1 MEHTNPLGAFLRAR
15 REQVRPEDVGI
26 TPQGVR
32 RVAGLRRE
40 EVAILAGISADYY
53 LRLERG
59 RDRNPSQQVVG
70 ALARVLRLDA
80 DARAYLEGLAAGGPR
95 RAYGGVTSTSTG
107 TGTGTGTAEDAPAS
121 ERVSDSV
128 RFLLSRMPAPAFLH
142 GRFFDVLAANPQAE
156 ALSPN
161 MAPGANRLLATF
173 LDPAERALYRS
184 WDTEVVGMVA
194 QLRASVGPFDPD
206 PRLAGLVDEL
216 SQRSEV
222 FHSLWARHDV
232 SRADSVRSP
241 MHHPQAGDLDLYR
254 DKLNINGVEG
264 QVMVVY
270 HAEPG
275 SESQRKLDEL
285 TGRATENA
293 GPTGTTGT
301 TGAAGTPTTAHGG
314 ART

>member
-15 REQVRPEDVGI
+15 REQVRPEDMGI
-26 TPQGVR
+26 TPQGRR

-40 EVAILAGISADYY
+40 EVALLAGISADYY
-53 LRLERG
+53 LRLEQG
-59 RDRNPSQQVVG
+59 RDRNPSPQVVD

-80 DARAYLEGLAAGGPR
+80 DARAYLEGLATGGPR
-95 RAYGGVTSTSTG
+95 RAYDGGG
-107 TGTGTGTAEDAPAS
+107 PGGAGAAEDVPAS

-128 RFLLSRMPAPAFLH
+128 RFLLSEMPVPAFLH
-142 GRFFDVLAANPQAE
+142 GRYFDVLAANPRAE

-194 QLRASVGPFDPD
+194 QLRASAGPAGTG
-206 PRLAGLVDEL
+206 PRLAELVEEL
-216 SQRSEV
+216 SRGSEV

-241 MHHPQAGDLDLYR
+241 MRHPRAGDLDLYR
-254 DKLNINGVEG
+254 DKLNVNGVEG

-275 SESQRKLDEL
+275 SESRRKLEEL
-285 TGRATENA
+285 TTAV
-293 GPTGTTGT
+293 TGT
-301 TGAAGTPTTAHGG
+301 ARTPTTAHGG
-314 ART
+314 KRI